1 MSNKLPKRF
10 AGTFHTVEEL
20 MNLPEPDAVNPQK
33 AREVSRDL
41 PLRFWIETS
50 ALVAM
55 LEESITT
62 IEANQRNALPNAAR
76 QADVLIEQ
84 RRVWLRHMQAEGN
97 EDTFIG
103 MFPASAAGEEYDQ
116 EVAVIE

>member
-1 MSNKLPKRF
+1 MSDQPQKYF
-10 AGTFHTVEEL
+10 AGKFHTVEEL

-55 LEESITT
+55 LEENIST

-84 RRVWLRHMQAEGN
+84 RRVWLRHLEAQGET
-97 EDTFIG
+97 DTFIG
-103 MFPASAAGEEYDQ
+103 VFPAAEGGDEWDHEAAVTE
-116 EVAVIE
+116 

>member
-1 MSNKLPKRF
+1 MNDKPQKRF
-10 AGTFHTVEEL
+10 SGTIHTVEDL
-20 MNLPEPDAVNPQK
+20 MNLPEPDAVNPRK

-50 ALVAM
+50 TLVAM
-55 LEESITT
+55 LEENIST

-84 RRVWLRHMQAEGN
+84 RRVWLRHLEAQGGT
-97 EDTFIG
+97 DTFIG
-103 MFPASAAGEEYDQ
+103 MFPAAQGGDGWDHEAAVTE
-116 EVAVIE
+116 